1 MEQVQTIVNDLVENT
16 ETVLNRGL
24 DNVYISTTIKVLI
37 GLYAAFAAPKLPA
50 SLVDLMDN
58 IFVRIGFAFVIVLV
72 ATRDPSIALMIAIAF
87 IVTLQ
92 TANKLRLFNTELS
105 VAAPGQSSWLPSAKR
120 EGFANE
126 DDEEPFDGHEK
137 EGDEEDEEE
146 EQEDDAEEDQEEDEE
161 EKEHFMDSEPNVEEA
176 DMNVEYYTGNEPNV
190 EEGDDAVEYYT
201 ANEPNVEEGGENIEH
216 LTRGRNVWRPSAH
229 ERKLMEQAR
238 NTHTHST
245 SKSSA
250 HLWPNMGGHAK
261 EHFANHDKEHKHD
274 ESKEHFRQNL
284 SPFFRAKR
292 REDFQVMQGSNI
304 SSNIETNPPAAFTTD
319 AQFEDAQSN
328 HVDSSDQLSCVK
340 SMANQHCA
348 QGLSVNSPIGA

>member
-58 IFVRIGFAFVIVLV
+58 ILVRIGFAFVIVLV

-137 EGDEEDEEE
+137 EGDEDEEE
-146 EQEDDAEEDQEEDEE
+146 EEQGDDAEDEQEEDEE
-161 EKEHFMDSEPNVEEA
+161 EKEHFMAAEPNVEEA
-176 DMNVEYYTGNEPNV
+176 DMNVE
-190 EEGDDAVEYYT
+190 EGHDDVEYYT
-201 ANEPNVEEGGENIEH
+201 NNEPNVEEGGENIEH
-216 LTRGRNVWRPSAH
+216 LTRGRNVWRPSAQ

-250 HLWPNMGGHAK
+250 HLWPNMGTHAK
-261 EHFANHDKEHKHD
+261 EHFANHEDEHKHD

-304 SSNIETNPPAAFTTD
+304 TSNIETNPPAAFTTD

-328 HVDSSDQLSCVK
+328 HVDSSDQLSCLK
-340 SMANQHCA
+340 SMANQHCT
-348 QGLSVNSPIGA
+348 QGLSVNTPLGA